1 MQDTRQGTT
10 AENYLSFKYWL
21 KGGIERT
28 VCVERQGEWG
38 KKMNTILRIGL
49 TWRFRESRTPCGLKS
64 DIAL

>member
-38 KKMNTILRIGL
+38 KKNEHYTQNRLNLEIQR
-49 TWRFRESRTPCGLKS
+49 K
-64 DIAL
+64 